1 MINHRQENPM
11 LTRKEY
17 VEQLK
22 TKLDEWNA
30 DIGRWEEKAR
40 AAKNDLRID
49 YEMKLDDL
57 RKKRDEATAKLKEL
71 QASSEEAW
79 KELKAGADT
88 AWTAMREAYD
98 KAKTHFQK

>member
-1 MINHRQENPM
+1 M

-22 TKLDEWNA
+22 NKLDEWNA
-30 DIGRWEEKAR
+30 DIAKWEGKTR
-40 AAKNDLRID
+40 GAKNDLTIE
-49 YEMKLDDL
+49 YEMRMDDL
-57 RKKRDEATAKLKEL
+57 RKKREEATAKLKEV

-79 KELKAGADT
+79 KELKAGADS
-88 AWTAMREAYD
+88 AWAAMREAFD